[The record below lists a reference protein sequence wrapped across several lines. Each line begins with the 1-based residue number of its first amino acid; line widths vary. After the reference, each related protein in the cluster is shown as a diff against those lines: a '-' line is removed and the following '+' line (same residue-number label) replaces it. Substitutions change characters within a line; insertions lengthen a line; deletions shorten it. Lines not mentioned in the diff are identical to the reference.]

1 MTNRY
6 EDTTPFERDVMT
18 SMGYHW
24 KGEGWQKASDNG
36 ETMVVTGWTGDIP
49 ADSSRITHIW
59 DQNIADMNTS
69 PNPVWDDAD
78 DADDADDGWMHP
90 VDEEIR
96 KEPETRRNN

>member
-69 PNPVWDDAD
+69 PILYGMMPMMA
-78 DADDADDGWMHP
+78 GCIRWM
-90 VDEEIR
+90 EKSER
-96 KEPETRRNN
+96 NRRQGGTISWCSG